1 MKVSGIISA
10 LIFAQVVLGQAADSS
25 TSVTGTSSVSG
36 AKAAASATGSK
47 SQSSSAVSYFMSLPG
62 PDLNTSSVSGA
73 KAAASATG
81 SKSQSSSASSTA
93 PDATPTGPT
102 SAPGTITESHT
113 LSELLTPEGVSEQC
127 STFLKKLNSDTKA
140 AGCLASLN
148 TALSSF
154 TSGQGSASD
163 AAGCLASLNTAL
175 SSFTSGQGSA
185 SDIPSTLKAFCS
197 STACSTANIPS
208 LLAEFSDACSSDFAS
223 NKIVATQYDVWY
235 TLIPYKAALCVKDGD
250 EFCLL
255 KAAKGSS
262 SSQNTRRSNAAYAA
276 GHLANPV
283 TKRDQTVL
291 TSNIDTFR
299 KSHLLYQFAST
310 DIDAESLCTNCT
322 QIVTAEYVKYRTA
335 NAYALAASQESLFG
349 GGVPEFWASLSA
361 KCPVGF
367 PEKITELAGV
377 DQVGGAATHTASYLT
392 ALVATFA

>member
-10 LIFAQVVLGQAADSS
+10 LIFAQVALGQAADSS
-25 TSVTGTSSVSG
+25 TSVTG
-36 AKAAASATGSK
+36 
-47 SQSSSAVSYFMSLPG
+47 
-62 PDLNTSSVSGA
+62 TSSVSGA

-163 AAGCLASLNTAL
+163 V
-175 SSFTSGQGSA
+175 
-185 SDIPSTLKAFCS
+185 PSTLKAFCS

-235 TLIPYKAALCVKDGD
+235 TLTPYKTALCVKDGD

-392 ALVATFA
+392 ALVATFATMFTLF